1 MRLIIFL
8 IGMFAIAV
16 LHAGEAEPAPDF
28 AIPHGSETETLKDL
42 RGRVVYLD
50 FWASWC
56 APCRRSFPWMNE
68 MKAKYADRGFEIVS
82 VNVDQE
88 RVLAET
94 FLQQVPASFT
104 VVYDPAG
111 ELATRYGLI
120 GMPTSF
126 LIDRQGKL
134 RYHHVG
140 FLVKKQK
147 VYEAQIE
154 QLLGEA
160 VVNPVAR

>member
-1 MRLIIFL
+1 MIKIMRLVTFFISF
-8 IGMFAIAV
+8 FAMAV
-16 LHAGEAEPAPDF
+16 FQAVVAEPAPDF
-28 AIPHGSETETLKDL
+28 AIPHSTGTTTLKDL

-56 APCRRSFPWMNE
+56 TPCRRSFPWMNE
-68 MKAKYADRGFEIVS
+68 MKAKYADRGLEIVS
-82 VNVDQE
+82 INLDQE
-88 RVLAET
+88 RALAET

-104 VVYDPAG
+104 VVYDSAG
-111 ELATRYGLI
+111 ELATRYGLK

-140 FLVKKQK
+140 FLVKKQEA
-147 VYEAQIE
+147 YEAEIK
-154 QLLGEA
+154 QLLQETA
-160 VVNPVAR
+160 H